1 MGVRRRSKP
10 RIAFPLA
17 VLCLCGVIAAAQ
29 VSTSRTVRK
38 HRVAVD
44 DTSVAPAVAEAE
56 SALEKQ
62 DYARAENLLLP
73 VVELDPKDYRAWFD
87 LAYVYNATD
96 RRSDAIT
103 SYRKSLAIKP
113 DVFAANLNLG
123 LLLAATGNN
132 NDEAAKYLLAAT
144 QLKPESKPA
153 ESLTRTWIALGR
165 VLTSAKPA
173 DAANAFRKA
182 AELSSKDVE
191 PHLLAAAVL
200 EKQNDFSGA
209 ESEYKSALAL
219 DLHSSSARDGL
230 VRLYVNANRLPEAE
244 SMLREH
250 LKQNPSDAAAHLQL
264 GRLLSK
270 SGNAAAAAE
279 EFEAGLK
286 ASPNDPQLLH
296 EVAATEAAAK
306 KYDDAAVRY
315 QQLVQANPKDARLHH
330 EYGTVLLHQHK
341 SAEAQD
347 QLLKALELDKTIL
360 DAYGDLALAASENK
374 DYRLT
379 IGVLDSRAKLA
390 QETPATYFLRATAYD
405 NLKAFEQ
412 ASENYRQFLATSN
425 GEFPDREWQARHR
438 LIAIEPTGSK
448 KKK

>member
-1 MGVRRRSKP
+1 MGGKERSKP
-10 RIAFPLA
+10 RFALVLA
-17 VLCLCGVIAAAQ
+17 LLCLCGVIASAQ

-56 SALEKQ
+56 SALEKL
-62 DYARAENLLLP
+62 DYARAEKLLLP

-132 NDEAAKYLLAAT
+132 DEAAKFLSAAT

-153 ESLTRTWIALGR
+153 ESLTRAWIALGR
-165 VLTSAKPA
+165 VLTPAKPA
-173 DAANAFRKA
+173 EATNAFRRA
-182 AELSSKDVE
+182 AELSPKDGE

-200 EKQNDFSGA
+200 EKQNNFSGA
-209 ESEYKSALAL
+209 ESEYKKAIEL
-219 DLHSSSARDGL
+219 DPHSSSSRESL

-244 SMLREH
+244 SMLRDN
-250 LKQNPSDAAAHLQL
+250 LKQNPNDAAAHLQL

-286 ASPNDPQLLH
+286 TSPQDLDLLH
-296 EVAATEAAAK
+296 EVAATEAAAR
-306 KYDDAAVRY
+306 KYDDAALRY
-315 QQLVQANPKDARLHH
+315 QQLVQANPKDARLHQ
-330 EYGTVLLHQHK
+330 EYGAVLLHQHK
-341 SAEAQD
+341 AAEAQE
-347 QLLKALELDKTIL
+347 QLIKALELDKTIL

-425 GEFPDREWQARHR
+425 GQFPDREWQARHR
-438 LIAIEPTGSK
+438 LIAIEPSGPK

>member
-1 MGVRRRSKP
+1 
-10 RIAFPLA
+10 
-17 VLCLCGVIAAAQ
+17 
-29 VSTSRTVRK
+29 
-38 HRVAVD
+38 VD

-62 DYARAENLLLP
+62 DYARAEKLLLP

-87 LAYVYNATD
+87 LAFVYNATE
-96 RRSDAIT
+96 RRSDAIN
-103 SYRKSLAIKP
+103 SYRKSVAIKP

-123 LLLAATGNN
+123 LLLAAAGN
-132 NDEAAKYLLAAT
+132 NDEAAKFLSAAT
-144 QLKPESKPA
+144 QLKPESNPA
-153 ESLTRTWIALGR
+153 VSLTRAYIALGR
-165 VLTSAKPA
+165 VLTPAKPA
-173 DAANAFRKA
+173 EAANAFRKA
-182 AELSSKDVE
+182 AELSPKETE

-209 ESEYKSALAL
+209 EAEYKKAVAL
-219 DLHSSSARDGL
+219 DPAARASL

-244 SMLREH
+244 SMLRESV
-250 LKQNPSDAAAHLQL
+250 KQNPNDASAHLQL

-270 SGNAAAAAE
+270 SGNPAAAAE

-286 ASPNDPQLLH
+286 ASPHDPELLH

-306 KYDDAAVRY
+306 KYGDAAVRY

-330 EYGTVLLHQHK
+330 EYGAVLLHQHK
-341 SAEAQD
+341 SAEAQE
-347 QLLKALELDKTIL
+347 QLIKALELDKTIL

-425 GEFPDREWQARHR
+425 GQFPDREWQARHR
-438 LIAIEPTGSK
+438 LIAIEPNGPK